1 MEDHMKLNIE
11 NITEASKYWQEVNT
25 LAGEAFPPEEYL
37 APIELVRMATG
48 GNLNFSA
55 LLDQDTF
62 VGFMVT
68 MQYENMVYLF
78 FLAIAPSYRSKGYG
92 SRAIE
97 TLKAQYPGKTQVVDF
112 EALDDS
118 ADNAAQRKKRRQFY
132 LKNGYC
138 ETGLFVT
145 YYGVTYEVFCTDE
158 QFDVATFK
166 ALMKTVPIEGFVP
179 TYSMRQSASSFLN
192 SAPQ

>member
-11 NITEASKYWQEVNT
+11 NITETCKYWQEVNA
-25 LAGEAFPPEEYL
+25 LAREAFPPEEYL
-37 APIELVRMATG
+37 APTELVEMANG
-48 GNLNFSA
+48 GNLVFSA
-55 LLDQDTF
+55 LLDKDAF

-68 MQYENMVYLF
+68 MQYKEMVYLF
-78 FLAIAPSYRSKGYG
+78 FLAISPSCRSKGYG

-97 TLKAQYPGKTQVVDF
+97 TLKAQYPGKMQVVDF
-112 EALDDS
+112 EAPDDS
-118 ADNAAQRKKRRQFY
+118 ADNAAQREKRRRFY

-158 QFDVATFK
+158 QFDADMFK
-166 ALMKTVPIEGFVP
+166 ALMKTVPVDGFAP
-179 TYSMRQSASSFLN
+179 IYSEREPAGNFRSWVQ
-192 SAPQ
+192 